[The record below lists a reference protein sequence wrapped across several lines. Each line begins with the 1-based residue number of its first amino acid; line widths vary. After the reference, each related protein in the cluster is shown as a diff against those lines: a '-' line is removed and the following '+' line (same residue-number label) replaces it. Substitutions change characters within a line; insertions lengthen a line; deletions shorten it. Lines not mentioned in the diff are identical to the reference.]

1 MKEKK
6 KKKTFQSRKPL
17 FFTREYFCIT
27 KKNSFPLKIAPSQN
41 KTFCF
46 TKRPPTA
53 KRKGRKIPHPF
64 SQTGSN
70 SALFLFFFSFFNNF
84 KFCKVL
90 PCRSDLWD

>member
-6 KKKTFQSRKPL
+6 KKRL
-17 FFTREYFCIT
+17 FRVENLYFSLGNIFVLQ

-64 SQTGSN
+64 SQTGCN
-70 SALFLFFFSFFNNF
+70 SALFLFFFSFFDNF